1 VQRIFRDIMS
11 SVSGTTVSRS
21 PRLGGPVDHE
31 ASLKT
36 WAQTLPAGLQ
46 FNEANLKAA
55 VDRIHHRPVG
65 DGALAEETTGP
76 GGDSGH
82 AFAVLHTAAEVAMF
96 FQLQTVRTTRAVDP
110 GQDQYL
116 ARRQSQAI
124 DNIVFVLNAVGEK
137 GRQNPCLFFPLYVRL
152 LVARPFVR
160 SRARQLIT
168 RSPSG
173 FPARQIASKWKT
185 QSSRHAADPNVAAW
199 WAETGQLWGFDLDV
213 ILDRG
218 FIDITPHSSPP
229 SAPTR
234 PALSSGSSFD
244 STTAFSSSGAPSTAH
259 TSALPSPMLERG
271 SPLDHRL
278 PSIQTLH
285 STSQS
290 MTGISLPSPS
300 AFAAPS
306 QLPPLA
312 ASPRSLGLPSASFRR
327 SSISDASAL
336 PSFPLQPNPS
346 HSPSHGFAL
355 PAPFSSFNRQRSV
368 SNASSTHTVTGGN
381 P

>member
-1 VQRIFRDIMS
+1 MS
-11 SVSGTTVSRS
+11 SVSGTTISRS

-46 FNEANLKAA
+46 FNETNLKAA

-65 DGALAEETTGP
+65 DGTLTEETTGP

-96 FQLQTVRTTRAVDP
+96 FQLQTVRTTRNVDA

-137 GRQNPCLFFPLYVRL
+137 GRQNPCLFFPLY
-152 LVARPFVR
+152 
-160 SRARQLIT
+160 
-168 RSPSG
+168 
-173 FPARQIASKWKT
+173 IASKWKA
-185 QSSRHAADPNVAAW
+185 SSGRHAADLNVAAW

-229 SAPTR
+229 SAPVR
-234 PALSSGSSFD
+234 PALSSASSFD
-244 STTAFSSSGAPSTAH
+244 SAAAFSSTSAPSTAN

-271 SPLDHRL
+271 SPLVHRL

-285 STSQS
+285 SSSQS
-290 MTGISLPSPS
+290 VTGISLPSPS
-300 AFAAPS
+300 AFATS
-306 QLPPLA
+306 TQLPPLD

-327 SSISDASAL
+327 SSVSDASAL
-336 PSFPLQPNPS
+336 PSFPLQQNPT

-355 PAPFSSFNRQRSV
+355 PAPFSSLNRQRSV
-368 SNASSTHTVTGGN
+368 SNASSTHTVTGGSGN